1 MAWYKWSYKWPTS
14 WPPGQVRG
22 QACVAKLSSLS
33 SKQFSKL
40 KLKDV
45 LKDPDFETYFD
56 HKFNGTR

>member
-1 MAWYKWSYKWPTS
+1 MAR
-14 WPPGQVRG
+14 Q
-22 QACVAKLSSLS
+22 VAKLSSLS

-45 LKDPDFETYFD
+45 LKWPLKDPDFETYFD